1 MRCGTFAVDEKKTN
15 DMQFKDVIGQQP
27 VKQELIRSVE
37 EDKLSHAQLLLGESG
52 TGALPLALAYA
63 QYLNCQDRQEGDS
76 CGKCPACLKAQ
87 KYIHPDIH
95 FSFPFIANKTDKK
108 ELSQDYLNEWR
119 QALTDNPYL
128 GLTDWLPYINAE
140 GKQVNINIKECAE
153 IIKTL
158 SLKTY
163 EAPYKVMILW
173 LPEYLGKEGNTLLKM
188 IEEPPDNTVFLLVAD
203 DQDPILNTILSRTQI
218 IRVSRIDDE
227 ALENALK
234 EVHNLPEDQAHQLT
248 AMAEGN
254 YRSALTLLKEGD
266 KDNEEQLKNWL
277 RYSYAGVVKQKTD
290 MIQLY
295 QWIEDMGKSGR
306 EYQKGFLSYT
316 LRFFRELLMLAMNP
330 SAATKL
336 VASEKEFAEQLLKG
350 ISMDAEKLQTINQL
364 INDAFYAVERNANAK
379 IMFLNLSIKVAKV
392 MKGENVKQK
401 RGELIM

>member
-1 MRCGTFAVDEKKTN
+1 
-15 DMQFKDVIGQQP
+15 MQFKDVIGQQP
-27 VKQELIRSVE
+27 VKQELIRSVQ
-37 EDKLSHAQLLLGESG
+37 EDKLSHAQLFLGESG

-76 CGKCPACLKAQ
+76 CGQCPACLKAQ

-95 FSFPFIANKTDKK
+95 FSFPFIASKSDKK

-128 GLTDWLPYINAE
+128 GLGDWLPYINAE

-173 LPEYLGKEGNTLLKM
+173 LPEYLGKEGNTLLKI
-188 IEEPPDNTVFLLVAD
+188 IEEPPENTVFLLVAD

-234 EVHNLPEDQAHQLT
+234 EDHNLAEEQAHQLT

-254 YRSALTLLKEGD
+254 YRSALTLLKEGE
-266 KDNEEQLKNWL
+266 KDNEEHLKNWL

-295 QWIEDMGKSGR
+295 QWVEDMAKSGR

-316 LRFFRELLMLAMNP
+316 LHFFRELLMLAMNP
-330 SAATKL
+330 SARTKL
-336 VASEKEFAEQLLKG
+336 VATEKEFAEQLLKG

-379 IMFLNLSIKVAKV
+379 IMFLNLSIKMAKV
-392 MKGENVKQK
+392 MKGEKVDQK